1 MKHHHQVNQV
11 SRVLPLLP
19 ENYTYEHLNQTDD
32 VLNYKFT
39 VDEIK
44 SKEDFMT

>member
-1 MKHHHQVNQV
+1 MQPIV
-11 SRVLPLLP
+11 SDVRVLPLLP
-19 ENYTYEHLNQTDD
+19 ENYTYEHFNQTDD